1 MNAKNMQFST
11 ASADE
16 LVKAGYKPCQR
27 CCSSVAT
34 ISDASSAQE
43 VAVVTAAASTQVA
56 TPTTQAQ
63 ATASG
68 GGSYVLN
75 TNSKKFHYP
84 SCSSVGD
91 MSSKN
96 RRDVSMSRD
105 EIIAQGFVPCK
116 RCNP

>member
-1 MNAKNMQFST
+1 M

-16 LVKAGYKPCQR
+16 LVKVGYKPCQR
-27 CCSSVAT
+27 CCSSVT
-34 ISDASSAQE
+34 TTSNASSAQE
-43 VAVVTAAASTQVA
+43 VAAVTAATSTQVA

-63 ATASG
+63 ATVSG

-91 MSSKN
+91 MSLKN
-96 RRDVSMSRD
+96 RRDVNMSRD
-105 EIIAQGFVPCK
+105 EIIAQGFIPCK